1 MLTHANIHRA
11 TQQTEAALQYV
22 AHAYVEWFTLFKR
35 SWYSSIVS
43 IAGQT
48 LAVITVALA
57 GRGLGASSYG
67 EVVAIAA
74 FYGWFTLLSSYTTHA
89 LLPRMV
95 ADPDLSQ
102 AAKSRACATT
112 FWISLVFT
120 LLATV
125 PAMLLLP
132 VGVRQFNEPALRSAT
147 LVYGIVF
154 ALGQVNAVLLAI
166 SQSAGW
172 LRQWSAVG
180 LLGGAL
186 PVICLL
192 VYQVVFGPLTP
203 LIYLA
208 LLTLSSFITTGF
220 SFTLFLRGIGGLRYL
235 RPETNLIRPML
246 NAGRGPWLA
255 TFSNVIVSFGTNTL
269 IAAHLKTSDLGHYDV
284 ILSLH
289 TWVTTIGLAVTIPA
303 MADWSRKLA
312 ERDYAA
318 IHADFRLRQ
327 ASTAVVLGTAA
338 VFTFIFAEPILYAL
352 YGPDFSSAAPIL
364 RILVTSWV
372 ISGLGGW
379 YWYFMFASGNAWR
392 VAPPNLAFG
401 IPCFV
406 LTFVLLTFT
415 NTGLLGVVVA
425 RVLGLVLW
433 LIVYEREFRT
443 VMHGSLMSQKT

>member
-1 MLTHANIHRA
+1 
-11 TQQTEAALQYV
+11 
-22 AHAYVEWFTLFKR
+22 
-35 SWYSSIVS
+35 
-43 IAGQT
+43 
-48 LAVITVALA
+48 
-57 GRGLGASSYG
+57 SYG
-67 EVVAIAA
+67 DVVAIAA
-74 FYGWFTLLSSYTTHA
+74 FYGWFTLLASYTTHA

-102 AAKSRACATT
+102 ASKSRACATT
-112 FWISLVFT
+112 FWTSLVFT
-120 LLATV
+120 LLATI

-132 VGVRQFNEPALRSAT
+132 LGLRQFDEPTLRTAT
-147 LVYGIVF
+147 LVYGVVF

-172 LRQWSAVG
+172 MRQWSAVG

-186 PVICLL
+186 PVISLL
-192 VYQVVFGPLTP
+192 VYQMVQGPLTP
-203 LIYLA
+203 FIYLV
-208 LLTLSSFITTGF
+208 LLALSSFITIGF
-220 SFTLFLRGIGGLRYL
+220 SFALFLRGIGGLRHL
-235 RPETNLIRPML
+235 RPDVKLIRPML
-246 NAGRGPWLA
+246 DAGRGPWLA

-303 MADWSRKLA
+303 MADWSRNLSV
-312 ERDYAA
+312 RDFNA
-318 IHADFRLRQ
+318 IRVDFRLRQ
-327 ASTAVVLGTAA
+327 TSTAVVLGMAA

-352 YGPDFSSAAPIL
+352 YGPDFSSAAPVL
-364 RILVTSWV
+364 RILVTSWF

-401 IPCFV
+401 IPCYM

-415 NTGLLGVVVA
+415 STGLPGVVTA
-425 RVLGLVLW
+425 RVLGLLLW
-433 LIVYEREFRT
+433 LIVYEVHFRR
-443 VMHGSLMSQKT
+443 VLRLNQLGKQAQQR

>member
-1 MLTHANIHRA
+1 
-11 TQQTEAALQYV
+11 
-22 AHAYVEWFTLFKR
+22 
-35 SWYSSIVS
+35 
-43 IAGQT
+43 
-48 LAVITVALA
+48 
-57 GRGLGASSYG
+57 LGASSYG

-95 ADPDLSQ
+95 ADPDLSH

-112 FWISLVFT
+112 FWTSLVFT
-120 LLATV
+120 LLATI

-132 VGVRQFNEPALRSAT
+132 LSVRQFNEPTLHAAT
-147 LVYGIVF
+147 VVYGAVF
-154 ALGQVNAVLLAI
+154 ALGQVNAVLMAI

-172 LRQWSAVG
+172 MRQWSAVG

-186 PVICLL
+186 PVIGLL
-192 VYQVVFGPLTP
+192 VYQVVLGPLTP
-203 LIYLA
+203 LIYLV
-208 LLTLSSFITTGF
+208 LLTLSSLITIVF
-220 SFTLFLRGIGGLRYL
+220 SFTLFLHGIGGIRYL
-235 RPETNLIRPML
+235 RPEGKLIRPML

-289 TWVTTIGLAVTIPA
+289 TWVTTVGLAVTIPA
-303 MADWSRKLA
+303 MADWSRKLSA
-312 ERDYAA
+312 RDYSGILAE
-318 IHADFRLRQ
+318 FRLRQ
-327 ASTAVVLGTAA
+327 TSTAVVLGTAA
-338 VFTFIFAEPILYAL
+338 VITFLFAEPILFAL
-352 YGPDFSSAAPIL
+352 YGPDFSSAAPVL

-415 NTGLLGVVVA
+415 NTGLPGVVVA
-425 RVLGLVLW
+425 RVLGLILW
-433 LIVYEREFRT
+433 LIVYEYHFRS
-443 VMHGSLMSQKT
+443 VMRLNQLGQIAS